1 MWIFRRV
8 TVLIVLGFLF
18 KGCFVVY
25 DSSDEVKPIYMDE
38 VARVYSKNG
47 LFSLMGP
54 LKTNIKPQGSSGIYS
69 DIVKLRWGIQDVMV
83 AFVGIETDSLNTFEA
98 EEYLKKE
105 NIDAFEKS
113 VKANPNQMHYN
124 KKYARKYKEGY
135 LDYIDGVKCRS
146 FHAHMPFNKY
156 ELSKEGMWGAIWTEE
171 YETYCSIYQADGKP
185 GLIVIYYEYSYNI
198 RNKDLFKGD
207 DKSNQQVLDMIKN
220 EFRGHIQTVFP
231 TIKFHNIDREKMRKE
246 GLLVDKPYKVQ
257 F

>member
-8 TVLIVLGFLF
+8 AILIVLGFLLA
-18 KGCFVVY
+18 GCATD
-25 DSSDEVKPIYMDE
+25 DSSSYLEPIYTDDTI
-38 VARVYSKNG
+38 RIYSKDRS
-47 LFSLMGP
+47 FSLMGP
-54 LKTNIKPQGSSGIYS
+54 LKTNIKPRGSSATLTN
-69 DIVKLRWGIQDVMV
+69 IVRLRWGIQDVMV
-83 AFVGIETDSLNTFEA
+83 ASIRIETDTVDTFES
-98 EEYLKKE
+98 EFYLKKE

-113 VKANPNQMHYN
+113 AKANPNQKYYN
-124 KKYARKYKEGY
+124 KTYARTYKEGY

-146 FHAHMPFNKY
+146 FHANEPFNKY
-156 ELSKEGMWGAIWTEE
+156 ELSKRDMWGAIWTEE

-207 DKSNQQVLDMIKN
+207 EASNQQVLDMIKN

>member
-8 TVLIVLGFLF
+8 AILIVLGFLF
-18 KGCFVVY
+18 TGCFVVY
-25 DSSDEVKPIYMDE
+25 DSSDEVKLIYMDDM
-38 VARVYSKNG
+38 ARIYSKDR

-54 LKTNIKPQGSSGIYS
+54 LKTNIRPQGSSGSLANILH
-69 DIVKLRWGIQDVMV
+69 LRWGIQDVMV
-83 AFVGIETDSLNTFEA
+83 AFIRIKTDTVDTFES
-98 EEYLKKE
+98 EFYLKKE

-113 VKANPNQMHYN
+113 AKANPNQKYYN
-124 KKYARKYKEGY
+124 KKYARTYKEGY

-146 FHAHMPFNKY
+146 FHASTPFNYY
-156 ELSKEGMWGAIWTEE
+156 EIDKKDMWGAIWTEE

-220 EFRGHIQTVFP
+220 EFRGHIQTVFT